1 MFEYGFLFV
10 FFFYDKKL
18 IGYLVNLEEFF
29 M

>member
-10 FFFYDKKL
+10 FFFNDKKL
-18 IGYLVNLEEFF
+18 IGYFVNLEVFF